1 MMRRYCSDCGAT
13 NMQVLGFACDHERCP
28 MIIPNNDSLAE
39 MLEGT
44 RDALEKALARV
55 QKLESANSA
64 LADQV
69 LIYARRAEDTIQ
81 LRNLLKAVRE
91 DNQRLR
97 AELSEIR
104 AQDSD
109 LAERD
114 EPLTPEDKALLDR
127 AWEKHAA
134 AKP

>member
-1 MMRRYCSDCGAT
+1 MRRYCSDCGAT
-13 NMQVLGFACDHERCP
+13 NTQVLGFACDHERCP

-64 LADQV
+64 LVNQV
-69 LIYARRAEDTIQ
+69 LIYARRA
-81 LRNLLKAVRE
+81 
-91 DNQRLR
+91 
-97 AELSEIR
+97 R

-109 LAERD
+109 LAE
-114 EPLTPEDKALLDR
+114 
-127 AWEKHAA
+127 
-134 AKP
+134 

>member
-1 MMRRYCSDCGAT
+1 
-13 NMQVLGFACDHERCP
+13 

-55 QKLESANSA
+55 QKLESANGA

>member
-1 MMRRYCSDCGAT
+1 MTVTIRHG
-13 NMQVLGFACDHERCP
+13 
-28 MIIPNNDSLAE
+28 
-39 MLEGT
+39 
-44 RDALEKALARV
+44 
-55 QKLESANSA
+55 
-64 LADQV
+64 
-69 LIYARRAEDTIQ
+69 EDTIQ

-114 EPLTPEDKALLDR
+114 APLKAK
-127 AWEKHAA
+127 EMKV
-134 AKP
+134 